1 MAYRPHYLW
10 RKMYHNH
17 HSHSYY
23 SLLDGFSS
31 PEELLKRAEEVG
43 MTALSLTDHGTLSGH
58 RDFLIAAKDTK
69 VKPILGLEAYFTPDR
84 LDKRSRKDR
93 EPDEQVY
100 NHLIVLA
107 KDEGGLQNLSKLSEI
122 GWNDGFF
129 MKPRIDFDVLEKN
142 SEGLI
147 IVSGCMNGIIAK
159 AIQNGNDALARQY
172 TDWFKQVF
180 KDDFYMEL
188 QPHNPYELNAA
199 MLKLADEMGV
209 KSTVTLDCH
218 YASPEDRVAEEIM
231 LILGTHPNVKKDSTF
246 EGSKKIKDI
255 MERLDYLYGDR
266 QMSFKDLE
274 IFLMGYKDVKQLMID
289 QGIDREDL
297 YENSLE
303 ISDKVSS
310 YDFKQGLD
318 LLPAEYAYPDDQ
330 LEKIAFEGLAKRGLE
345 QNQEYVDRINQ
356 ELEIIKSKNFSS
368 YFIVVADMINWSKK
382 NNILVG
388 PGRGSAAGSLVCYAL
403 GITEV
408 DPIKYGL
415 LFFRFI
421 NPERND
427 FPDIDTDYEDRKR
440 GQVKEYLSDQYQH
453 VASIA
458 TFLTF
463 KDKGVVRDVA
473 RALHVPLPEVNK
485 ALKGIE
491 TWDEFINST
500 ISKEFRDKYPE
511 VLKYSE
517 KLRGRI
523 RGTGMHA
530 AGIVASKDNISKFAP
545 METRKDTQ
553 SDERVQVVAVDMEQA
568 ADIGLIKIDALGLK
582 TLTVIHDALDII
594 QERKNKTIELEKIP
608 LDDKEVYA
616 DLTAGFTKGVFQ
628 AEATPYTNLLIK
640 MGVYN
645 FDELAASNALVRPGA
660 MNTIGAEYI
669 KRKKG
674 KTTVTYI
681 HDIVKDFTKDTYGCI
696 LYQEQV
702 MLACVKLGGMSMA
715 EADKVRKIIGKKKDA
730 KEFDQYKERF
740 VKGASK
746 HITEKQAE
754 KLWHDFEA
762 HAGYSFNKSHAVAYS
777 MLSYWSAW
785 LKKYYPHEF
794 MYSLLKN
801 EKDKDT
807 RTDYLIEAKRMGIA
821 IKLPHVNESQ
831 IDFSLESNSIRFG
844 LGNVKFIS
852 ENIGSKII
860 AGRPFTSFDQFKKYC
875 SAKGSGIN
883 NRAVDSLNKV
893 GAAAFP
899 DNTRSGNEKENYYE
913 FLNIP
918 EFTSEIP
925 RWIEAYAKP
934 IEEYSEEGCFLVI
947 GMVKSIKRGDGWSRI
962 EIVDKTGSV
971 GIFDRSDTIIEPGKI
986 YLFLVA
992 DNRIGGYALSED
1004 LKDTSDPF
1012 IKYLLAKN
1020 MTLSEDERYVISFTP
1035 RKTKKGD
1042 KMANIV
1048 LADRDKDLYSVVAFP
1063 SLYASSLVNMKPGTV
1078 CKPILEQ
1085 TKTGSI
1091 AVKGFER
1098 S

>member
-1 MAYRPHYLW
+1 MF
-10 RKMYHNH
+10 HNH

-31 PEELLKRAEEVG
+31 PLELLKRAEEVG
-43 MTALSLTDHGTLSGH
+43 MTSLSLTDHGTLSGH
-58 RDFLIAAKDTK
+58 RDFLLAAQETN
-69 VKPILGLEAYFTPDR
+69 VKPILGIEAYFTPDR
-84 LDKRSRKDR
+84 LDKRSKKDR
-93 EPDEQVY
+93 GAEDQIY

-107 KDEGGLQNLSKLSEI
+107 KNEGGVQNLSKLSEI

-129 MKPRIDFDVLEKN
+129 SKPRIDFEVLEKH
-142 SEGLI
+142 SSDLVI
-147 IVSGCMNGIIAK
+147 LSGCMNGIIAK
-159 AIQNGNDALARQY
+159 AIQNGNLEMAKKH
-172 TDWFKQVF
+172 TGWFKEVF
-180 KDDFYMEL
+180 GDNFYMEL
-188 QPHNPYELNAA
+188 QPHNPAELNLQ
-199 MLKLADEMGV
+199 MLDLADKMNV

-218 YASPEDRVAEEIM
+218 YASPEDRIAEEIM
-231 LILGTHPNVKKDSTF
+231 LILGTHPNIRKEAKFDDSR
-246 EGSKKIKDI
+246 KIKDI
-255 MERLDYLYGDR
+255 IERLDYLYGDR
-266 QMSFKDLE
+266 FMSFKDLD
-274 IFLMGYKDVKQLMID
+274 IFLMGHKDVRQLMID
-289 QGIDREDL
+289 QGIDRDDL
-297 YENSLE
+297 YENSVE
-303 ISDKVSS
+303 ISSKIES
-310 YDFKQGLD
+310 YEIKRGLD
-318 LLPAEYAYPDDQ
+318 LLPVDHKDPDIE
-330 LEKIAFEGLAKRGLE
+330 LERLAMEGLIKRGVSEDKVYL
-345 QNQEYVDRINQ
+345 DRIRE
-356 ELEIIKSKNFSS
+356 ELDIIKSKNFSS
-368 YFIVVADMINWSKK
+368 YFLVVSDMIGWAKS
-382 NNILVG
+382 NNIFVG

-403 GITEV
+403 EITEV

-440 GQVKEYLSDQYQH
+440 GQVKDYLADQYKH

-463 KDKGVVRDVA
+463 KDKGVIRDVA
-473 RALHVPLPEVNK
+473 RAFHIPLPEVNK
-485 ALKGIE
+485 ALKGVE
-491 TWDEFINST
+491 TWDEFIVSDS
-500 ISKEFRDKYPE
+500 SKDFRDKYPE
-511 VLKYSE
+511 VVKYAE

-530 AGIVASKDNISKFAP
+530 AGIVAAKDHISKFAP

-594 QERKNKTIELEKIP
+594 KERKGKDIKLAEVP
-608 LDDKEVYA
+608 LDDKEVFA

-628 AEATPYTNLLIK
+628 AETTPYTNLLIK

-674 KTTVTYI
+674 KAPVNYV

-702 MLACVKLGGMSMA
+702 MLACVHLGGMSMA

-730 KEFDQYKERF
+730 KEFDIFKERF
-740 VKGASK
+740 VTGASK

-785 LKKYYPHEF
+785 LKRHFPHEF

-807 RTDYLIEAKRMGIA
+807 RTDYLIEAKRMGISVR
-821 IKLPHVNESQ
+821 LPHVNESD
-831 IDFSLESNSIRFG
+831 IDFTLEGDAIRFG
-844 LGNVKFIS
+844 LGNIKFIS
-852 ENIGSKII
+852 EKIGSKIVS
-860 AGRPFTSFDQFKKYC
+860 GRPYQSFEEFKNY
-875 SAKGSGIN
+875 ALQKGSGVN
-883 NRAVDSLNKV
+883 NRAVESLSKI
-893 GAAAFP
+893 GAAAFA
-899 DNTRSGNEKENYYE
+899 DNPRSGNEKESYYE
-913 FLNIP
+913 YLNIP
-918 EFTSEIP
+918 EFTSDIP
-925 RWIEAYAKP
+925 RWIEAYSIP
-934 IEEYSEEGCFLVI
+934 LEDYSEEGCFLVTA
-947 GMVKSIKRGDGWSRI
+947 MVKSIKRGDGWSRI

-971 GIFDRSDTIIEPGKI
+971 GIFDRSETLIEPGKI
-986 YLFLVA
+986 YIFLVA
-992 DNRIGGYALSED
+992 DNRIGGYATAED
-1004 LKDTSDPF
+1004 LKNTSDPF
-1012 IKYLLAKN
+1012 IKFLQAKT
-1020 MTLSEDERYVISFTP
+1020 MPLVEDEYFVISFTP
-1035 RKTKKGD
+1035 RKTKAGD
-1042 KMANIV
+1042 KMANAV
-1048 LADRDKDLYSVVAFP
+1048 LADKDKELHSVVIF
-1063 SLYASSLVNMKPGTV
+1063 SSMYSTALVNMKPGGH

-1091 AVKGFER
+1091 TVKGFER
-1098 S
+1098 

>member
-1 MAYRPHYLW
+1 
-10 RKMYHNH
+10 MYHNH

-58 RDFLIAAKDTK
+58 RDFLIAAKETN

-84 LDKRSRKDR
+84 LDKRAKKDR
-93 EPDEQVY
+93 TPDDQIY

-107 KDEGGLQNLSKLSEI
+107 KNENGLQNLSKLSEI
-122 GWNDGFF
+122 GWNEGFF
-129 MKPRIDFDVLEKN
+129 SKPRIDFEVLEKY
-142 SEGLI
+142 SSDLV
-147 IVSGCMNGIIAK
+147 IVSGCMNSIIAK
-159 AIQNGNDALARQY
+159 AITNGNEEIAKKHAA
-172 TDWFKQVF
+172 WFKEVF

-188 QPHNPYELNAA
+188 QPHNPVELNMA
-199 MLKLADEMGV
+199 MLNLADSMGIR
-209 KSTVTLDCH
+209 STVTLDCH
-218 YASPEDRVAEEIM
+218 YASPEDKIAEEIM
-231 LILGTHPNVKKDSTF
+231 LILGTHPNIRKEANFEDSR
-246 EGSKKIKDI
+246 KIKDLI
-255 MERLDYLYGDR
+255 ERLDYLYGDR
-266 QMSFKDLE
+266 FMSFKDLE
-274 IFLMGYKDVKQLMID
+274 IFLMGYKDVKQLMLD
-289 QGIDREDL
+289 QGIDRDDL

-303 ISDKVSS
+303 ISDKIES
-310 YDFKQGLD
+310 YTLKENLD
-318 LLPAEYAYPDDQ
+318 LLPAEYKNPDNQ
-330 LEKIAFEGLAKRGLE
+330 LEKIAMEGLVKRGFADE
-345 QNQEYVDRINQ
+345 EVYVQRLHE

-382 NNILVG
+382 NDILVG

-440 GQVKEYLSDQYQH
+440 GLVKEYLTDQYQH

-473 RALHVPLPEVNK
+473 RAFHVPLPEVNK
-485 ALKGIE
+485 ALKGVE
-491 TWDEFINST
+491 TWEEFIGAS
-500 ISKEFRDKYPE
+500 ISKDFRDKYPE
-511 VLKYSE
+511 VIKYAE

-530 AGIVASKDNISKFAP
+530 AGIVASKDPIWMHAP

-553 SDERVQVVAVDMEQA
+553 SDDRVQVVGMDMEQV
-568 ADIGLIKIDALGLK
+568 ADTGLIKIDALGLK
-582 TLTVIHDALDII
+582 TLTVIHDTLDMIK
-594 QERKNKTIELEKIP
+594 ERKKAEVSLRAIP
-608 LDDKEVYA
+608 LDDREVYA

-628 AEATPYTNLLIK
+628 AEATPYTNLLVK

-674 KTTVTYI
+674 KSPVNYI
-681 HDIVKDFTKDTYGCI
+681 HEIVKDFTKDTYGCI

-702 MLACVKLGGMSMA
+702 MLACVHLGGMSMA

-730 KEFDQYKERF
+730 REFDQYKERF
-740 VKGASK
+740 VTGASK
-746 HITEKQAE
+746 HIEKKLAE
-754 KLWHDFEA
+754 KLWQDFEA

-777 MLSYWSAW
+777 MLSYWTAW
-785 LKKYYPHEF
+785 LKRYYPHEF
-794 MYSLLKN
+794 MYSLLRN

-807 RTDYLIEAKRMGIA
+807 RTDYLIEAKRMGISVR
-821 IKLPHVNESQ
+821 LPHINESE
-831 IDFSLESNSIRFG
+831 IDFSLDGDAIRFG
-844 LGNVKFIS
+844 LGNIKFIS
-852 ENIGSKII
+852 ENIGAKIL
-860 AGRPFTSFDQFKKYC
+860 AGRPFNSYEQFKEFA

-883 NRAVDSLNKV
+883 NRAVDSLNKI
-893 GAAAFP
+893 GAAAFT
-899 DNTRSGNEKENYYE
+899 DNPRSGDEKESYYE
-913 FLNIP
+913 YLNIP
-918 EFTSEIP
+918 EFTSDIP

-934 IEEYSEEGCFLVI
+934 LEDYSEEGCFLVI
-947 GMVKSIKRGDGWSRI
+947 AMVKSIKRGDGWSRI

-971 GIFDRSDTIIEPGKI
+971 GIFDRSDTTIEPGKI
-986 YLFLVA
+986 YIFLVA
-992 DNRIGGYALSED
+992 DNRIGAMATAD
-1004 LKDTSDPF
+1004 NLKDTSDPF
-1012 IKYLLAKN
+1012 IKYIQAKT
-1020 MTLSEDERYVISFTP
+1020 MTLGDNELFTISFTP
-1035 RKTKKGD
+1035 RKTKTGQ
-1042 KMANIV
+1042 KMANAV
-1048 LADRDKDLYSVVAFP
+1048 LADKDKELYSIVVFP
-1063 SLYASSLVNMKPGTV
+1063 NMYATSLINMKPGAI
-1078 CKPILEQ
+1078 CKPVLQQ
-1085 TKTGSI
+1085 TQSGSTTI
-1091 AVKGFER
+1091 KEFER
-1098 S
+1098 A

>member
-1 MAYRPHYLW
+1 
-10 RKMYHNH
+10 MYHNH

-84 LDKRSRKDR
+84 LDKRAKKDR
-93 EPDEQVY
+93 GAEDQIY

-107 KDEGGLQNLSKLSEI
+107 QNENGLQNLSKLSEI
-122 GWNDGFF
+122 GWNEGFF
-129 MKPRIDFDVLEKN
+129 SKPRIDFDVLEKY
-142 SEGLI
+142 SSDLV

-159 AIQNGNDALARQY
+159 AIQNGNMEMAKKHTA
-172 TDWFKQVF
+172 WFKEVF
-180 KDDFYMEL
+180 GDNFYMEL
-188 QPHNPYELNAA
+188 QPHNPAELNHQ
-199 MLKLADEMGV
+199 MLELADNMGI

-218 YASPEDRVAEEIM
+218 YASPEDRIAEEIM
-231 LILGTHPNVKKDSTF
+231 LILGTHPNIRKEAKFEDSR
-246 EGSKKIKDI
+246 KIKDLI
-255 MERLDYLYGDR
+255 ERLDYLYGDR
-266 QMSFKDLE
+266 FMSFKDLD
-274 IFLMGYKDVKQLMID
+274 IFLMGHKDVKDLMID
-289 QGIDREDL
+289 QGIDRDDL
-297 YENSLE
+297 YENSVE
-303 ISDKVSS
+303 ISEKIGS
-310 YDFKQGLD
+310 YDFKENLD
-318 LLPAEYAYPDDQ
+318 LLPAEYKDPDYELEQ
-330 LEKIAFEGLAKRGLE
+330 LALTGLAKRGFADNE
-345 QNQEYVDRINQ
+345 EYLARLNE
-356 ELEIIKSKNFSS
+356 ELDIIKSKNFSS
-368 YFIVVADMINWSKK
+368 YFIVVGNMINWSKD

-440 GQVKEYLSDQYQH
+440 GQVKEYLSDQYTH

-473 RALHVPLPEVNK
+473 RAFHVPLPEVNK
-485 ALKGIE
+485 ALKGVE
-491 TWDEFINST
+491 TWDEFMTASAC
-500 ISKEFRDKYPE
+500 KEFREKYPE
-511 VLKYSE
+511 VVKYAE
-517 KLRGRI
+517 RLRGRI

-530 AGIVASKDNISKFAP
+530 AGIVASKDEIWRYAP

-582 TLTVIHDALDII
+582 TLTVIHDTLDII
-594 QERKNKTIELEKIP
+594 VERKKKKVNLREIP

-616 DLTAGFTKGVFQ
+616 DLTAGFTQGVFQ
-628 AEATPYTNLLIK
+628 AEAVPYTNLLIK

-674 KTTVTYI
+674 KAPVNYV
-681 HDIVKDFTKDTYGCI
+681 HEIVKDFTKDTYGCI

-702 MLACVKLGGMSMA
+702 MLACVHLGGMSMA

-730 KEFDQYKERF
+730 REFDQYKEQF
-740 VKGASK
+740 VTGASK
-746 HITEKQAE
+746 HIEKKQAE

-777 MLSYWSAW
+777 MLSYWTAW

-807 RTDYLIEAKRMGIA
+807 RTDYLIEAKRMGIS
-821 IKLPHVNESQ
+821 IRLPHINESD
-831 IDFSLESNSIRFG
+831 IDFALDGDAIRFG
-844 LGNVKFIS
+844 LGNIKFIS

-860 AGRPFTSFDQFKKYC
+860 AQRPFSSYQQFKEFVTG
-875 SAKGSGIN
+875 KGSGVN
-883 NRAVDSLNKV
+883 NRAVESLNKV
-893 GAAAFP
+893 GAAAFT
-899 DNTRSGNEKENYYE
+899 DNPRIGDEKDNYYE
-913 FLNIP
+913 YLNIP
-918 EFTSEIP
+918 EFTSDMP
-925 RWIEAYAKP
+925 RWVEAYARP
-934 IEEYSEEGCFLVI
+934 LEEYSEEGSFLVMA
-947 GMVKSIKRGDGWSRI
+947 MVKSIKRGDGWSRI

-971 GIFDRSDTIIEPGKI
+971 GIFDRSDTVIEPGKI
-986 YLFLVA
+986 YIFLVA
-992 DNRIGGYALSED
+992 DNRIGAYATAENMKD
-1004 LKDTSDPF
+1004 LSDPF
-1012 IKYLLAKN
+1012 IKYIQAKT
-1020 MTLSEDERYVISFTP
+1020 MTLADNELYTISFIP
-1035 RKTKKGD
+1035 RKTKSGQ
-1042 KMANIV
+1042 KMANAV
-1048 LADRDKDLYSVVAFP
+1048 LADKDKELYSLVIFP
-1063 SLYASSLVNMKPGTV
+1063 NMYATALINMKPGTH
-1078 CKPILEQ
+1078 CKPVLQ
-1085 TKTGSI
+1085 TTSSGSVT
-1091 AVKGFER
+1091 VKEFER
-1098 S
+1098 

>member
-1 MAYRPHYLW
+1 
-10 RKMYHNH
+10 MYHNH

-43 MTALSLTDHGTLSGH
+43 MTALSITDHGTLSGH
-58 RDFLIAAKDTK
+58 RDFLIAAKDTN
-69 VKPILGLEAYFTPDR
+69 VKPILGLEAYFTTDIS
-84 LDKRSRKDR
+84 DKRSKKDR
-93 EPDEQVY
+93 AEDEQIY

-107 KDEGGLQNLSKLSEI
+107 KNESGLQNLSKLSEI
-122 GWNDGFF
+122 AWNDGFF
-129 MKPRIDFDVLEKN
+129 SKPRIDFKTLEN
-142 SEGLI
+142 YSSDLVI
-147 IVSGCMNGIIAK
+147 ISGCMNGIIAK
-159 AIQNGNDALARQY
+159 AIQNGNMEKAIEY

-180 KDDFYMEL
+180 GDNFYMEL
-188 QPHNPYELNAA
+188 QPHNPLELNMS
-199 MLKLADEMGV
+199 MLKLADDMGV

-218 YASPEDRVAEEIM
+218 YASPEDKIAEEIM
-231 LILGTHPNVKKDSTF
+231 LILGTHPNIRKEAKFEDSR
-246 EGSKKIKDI
+246 KIKDVI
-255 MERLDYLYGDR
+255 ERLDYLYGDR
-266 QMSFKDLE
+266 FMSFKDLE
-274 IFLMGYKDVKQLMID
+274 IYLMGHKDIRQMMID
-289 QGIDREDL
+289 QGIDRDDL
-297 YENSLE
+297 YENSVE
-303 ISDKVSS
+303 ISDKIGS
-310 YDFKQGLD
+310 YEVKQGLD
-318 LLPAEYAYPDDQ
+318 LLPADYRDPDHQ
-330 LEKIAFEGLAKRGLE
+330 LEKIAMVGLEKRGFAD
-345 QNQEYVDRINQ
+345 NPEYIARLNE

-368 YFIVVADMINWSKK
+368 YFIVVADMINWAK
-382 NNILVG
+382 NNEIMVG
-388 PGRGSAAGSLVCYAL
+388 PGRGSAAGSLVCYSL

-427 FPDIDTDYEDRKR
+427 FPDIDTDYEDKYR
-440 GQVKEYLSDQYQH
+440 GQVKEYLAEQYQH

-473 RALHVPLPEVNK
+473 RAFHVPLPEVNK

-491 TWDEFINST
+491 SWDEFMTAS
-500 ISKEFRDKYPE
+500 ISKDFREKYPE
-511 VLKYSE
+511 VVKYAE

-530 AGIVASKDNISKFAP
+530 AGIVASKDPIWMHAP

-553 SDERVQVVAVDMEQA
+553 SDDRVQVVGMDMEQV
-568 ADIGLIKIDALGLK
+568 ADVGLIKIDALGLK
-582 TLTVIHDALDII
+582 TLAVIHDTLKII
-594 QERKNKTIELEKIP
+594 KERKNKDIDLTTLP
-608 LDDKEVYA
+608 LDDREVYA

-628 AEATPYTNLLIK
+628 AEATPYTNLLVK
-640 MGVYN
+640 MGVYS

-674 KTTVTYI
+674 KTATTYI
-681 HDIVKDFTKDTYGCI
+681 HDIVKDFTQDTYGCI

-702 MLACVKLGGMSMA
+702 MLACVHLGGMTMA

-730 KEFDQYKERF
+730 REFDQYREQF

-746 HITEKQAE
+746 HITEKQAQN
-754 KLWHDFEA
+754 LWHDFEA

-821 IKLPHVNESQ
+821 IKLPHVNESD
-831 IDFSLESNSIRFG
+831 IDFTLDGDAIRFG
-844 LGNVKFIS
+844 LGNIKFIS

-860 AGRPFTSFDQFKKYC
+860 ANRPYDSYAHLKEL
-875 SAKGSGIN
+875 AGEKGSGIN
-883 NRAVDSLNKV
+883 NRAIEALNKI
-893 GAAAFP
+893 GAAAFN
-899 DNTRSGNEKENYYE
+899 DNLRNGNEKENYYE
-913 FLNIP
+913 YLNIP
-918 EFTSEIP
+918 EFTSDIP

-934 IEEYSEEGCFLVI
+934 LEDYSEEGCFLVQA
-947 GMVKSIKRGDGWSRI
+947 MVKSIKRGDGWSRI

-971 GIFDRSDTIIEPGKI
+971 GIFDRSDTTIEPGKI
-986 YLFLVA
+986 YIFLVA
-992 DNRIGGYALSED
+992 DNRIGAYATAED
-1004 LKDTSDPF
+1004 LKDNSDPF
-1012 IKYLLAKN
+1012 IKYLQAKT
-1020 MTLSEDERYVISFTP
+1020 MTLSEGELFTISFTP
-1035 RKTKKGD
+1035 RKTKTGQ
-1042 KMANIV
+1042 KMANAV
-1048 LADRDKDLYSVVAFP
+1048 LADKDKELYSVVIFP
-1063 SLYASSLVNMKPGTV
+1063 TMYGQALANMKPGGR
-1078 CKPILEQ
+1078 CKPVLQQ
-1085 TKTGSI
+1085 TSSGSTT
-1091 AVKGFER
+1091 VKEFER
-1098 S
+1098 V